1 MDGKG
6 ASMVM
11 EEVLRTE
18 QINRRAFTFYAND
31 NSEYKSLKQ
40 SIISNG
46 IIRPIVVA
54 DVENVKNIVLDGV
67 KIFDIGI
74 ELGQTSF
81 EVKHLGRMDNE
92 EFIKKHI
99 QLNVQRFPI
108 DYIKLSELVSSI
120 KDRYSANQLSNIL
133 PYDVEAIKNL
143 FKLVTFD
150 WDSFEEIDSTDK
162 NQQSLF

>member
-11 EEVLRTE
+11 EEVLRKE
-18 QINRRAFTFYAND
+18 QISRRAFTFYAND
-31 NSEYKSLKQ
+31 EKEYKSLKQ
-40 SIISNG
+40 SLISNG
-46 IIRPIVVA
+46 IIRPLVIA
-54 DVENVKNIVLDGV
+54 DVGEVKNIIIDGV

-74 ELGQTSF
+74 ELGINSF

-92 EFIKKHI
+92 EFIKRHI
-99 QLNVQRFPI
+99 QFNVQRFPI
-108 DYIKLSELVSSI
+108 DFIKLSGLVTSI

-150 WDSFEEIDSTDK
+150 WDSFEEIDSIDK